1 MAKGPQLEQ
10 PSLTV
15 IGVDPGE
22 TTGWAKI
29 TIPRD
34 SIFGDEPGAIL
45 DFKHGELTGPETA
58 QALTFCRIAKR
69 YIWPTIALE
78 DFTLRT
84 SVTSRE
90 VLAPVRVGA
99 KIHFCIET
107 GMAGSVVGFE
117 WQLPSLAMETM
128 PDNRLEKAGLWVEG
142 SAHIRDA
149 ARHAMTLIRRAKR
162 DEKLAAR
169 IFHWP
174 GDGDPHGAEV
184 LTGVEHA

>member
-1 MAKGPQLEQ
+1 MAKGQ
-10 PSLTV
+10 PPEATLTV
-15 IGVDPGE
+15 IGIDPGE

-34 SIFGDEPGAIL
+34 SMFGDAPGAII

-58 QALTFCRIAKR
+58 QAQTFCRIAKR
-69 YIWPTIALE
+69 YIWPAIALE
-78 DFTLRT
+78 DFIHRT
-84 SVTSRE
+84 DVTSRE

-107 GMAGSVVGFE
+107 GMAGSVVGVE
-117 WQLPSLAMETM
+117 WQLPALAFETM
-128 PDNRLEKAGLWVEG
+128 PDHRLKKAGLWVAG

-149 ARHAMTLIRRAKR
+149 ARHAMTLIRRAKA
-162 DEKLAAR
+162 DPKLAAR

-174 GDGDPHGAEV
+174 GDGDLEGHHLE
-184 LTGVEHA
+184 ESE

>member
-1 MAKGPQLEQ
+1 MTKGIIQERPR
-10 PSLTV
+10 LTV
-15 IGVDPGE
+15 IGIDPGE

-29 TIPRD
+29 DIPRD
-34 SIFGDEPGAIL
+34 SIFGEEPGEIL
-45 DFKHGELTGPETA
+45 DFKHGELNGPESA

-90 VLAPVRVGA
+90 VLAPVRVA
-99 KIHFCIET
+99 AMIRFCVDT
-107 GMAGSVVGFE
+107 SMAGSVIGLE
-117 WQLPSLAMETM
+117 MQLPAMAFETM
-128 PDNRLEKAGLWVEG
+128 PDNRLRKAGLWVEG

-149 ARHAMTLIRRAKR
+149 ARHAMTLIRRAKA
-162 DEKLAAR
+162 DQKLAAR

-174 GDGDPHGAEV
+174 GDGDPHGGEK
-184 LTGVEHA
+184 LTA